1 VTRAVLAITT
11 AALAV
16 GLAGCGTF
24 DSKAS
29 GERLIRDYVTKNG
42 QGTVTL
48 RSTSCPSGVKQ
59 QAGHSYDCAV
69 TLHVIPTRADHAGT
83 ITIHMESG
91 NRVAI
96 NGRQDVH
103 LR

>member
-1 VTRAVLAITT
+1 MNRTVLLIAAGALAI
-11 AALAV
+11 
-16 GLAGCGTF
+16 GLTGCGTF

-29 GERLIRDYVTKNG
+29 GQRLIRDYVSKNG

-48 RSTSCPSGVKQ
+48 KSVSCPSGIKQ
-59 QAGHSYDCAV
+59 QAGHSYDCSV
-69 TLHVIPTRADHAGT
+69 TLHVVPTRADHPGT

-91 NRVAI
+91 NKVAI
-96 NGRQDVH
+96 DGRQDVH

>member
-1 VTRAVLAITT
+1 MTRTILAIAAT
-11 AALAV
+11 ALAI

-29 GERLIRDYVTKNG
+29 GERLTRDYVSKNG

-48 RSTSCPSGVKQ
+48 KSVSCPSGIKQ
-59 QAGHSYDCAV
+59 QAGHSYACSV
-69 TLHVIPTRADHAGT
+69 TLRVLPTRADHPGT

-91 NRVAI
+91 NKVAI
-96 NGRQDVH
+96 DGRQDVH